1 MGVCSVPK
9 IPNQPKPAVN
19 HVRACPWEMMGTCQV
34 MMWACWRVSWAKSI
48 CSSVYACLPIR
59 IIYIL
64 YIYTIYIIYILYI
77 YYIYIYIYMC
87 AYAALQF
94 FIHVFKFLHFRTRSK
109 NHAVKPPW
117 NALGTAMLRNLSRFS
132 PEWVTA
138 ESMFFFASLDGW
150 NSHPILRS
158 LRKIHGWL
166 VFFRPTPLKNDGLSN
181 SWDDDI
187 PNMMGKI
194 NFMFQTTN
202 QMENFSFPDSV
213 QWILGMHLMHPNPPW
228 LLPGATRSWC
238 LGTGRYM

>member
-1 MGVCSVPK
+1 LESQNSPKKRIITMGVCSVPK

-59 IIYIL
+59 IIYV
-64 YIYTIYIIYILYI
+64 YIYMCVCIYLFNH
-77 YYIYIYIYMC
+77 IYMC

-138 ESMFFFASLDGW
+138 ESQIFAK
-150 NSHPILRS
+150 NP
-158 LRKIHGWL
+158 WL
-166 VFFRPTPLKNDGLSN
+166 VGV
-181 SWDDDI
+181 
-187 PNMMGKI
+187 
-194 NFMFQTTN
+194 
-202 QMENFSFPDSV
+202 FSP
-213 QWILGMHLMHPNPPW
+213 
-228 LLPGATRSWC
+228 
-238 LGTGRYM
+238 